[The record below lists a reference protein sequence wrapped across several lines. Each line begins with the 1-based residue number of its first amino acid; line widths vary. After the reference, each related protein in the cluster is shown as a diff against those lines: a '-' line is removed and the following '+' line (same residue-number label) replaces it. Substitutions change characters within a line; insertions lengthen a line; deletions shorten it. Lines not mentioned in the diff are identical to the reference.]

1 MNSPADYKKIIGTG
15 IRYADDYYNPASLDL
30 VRWTSFPRT
39 DGANLSGQMAKVVG
53 FFSPTEKSPKASLY
67 GAGISPN
74 HII

>member
-1 MNSPADYKKIIGTG
+1 
-15 IRYADDYYNPASLDL
+15 

-39 DGANLSGQMAKVVG
+39 DGANLSGQMTKVVG
-53 FFSPTEKSPKASLY
+53 FFSPTEKNPKASLY